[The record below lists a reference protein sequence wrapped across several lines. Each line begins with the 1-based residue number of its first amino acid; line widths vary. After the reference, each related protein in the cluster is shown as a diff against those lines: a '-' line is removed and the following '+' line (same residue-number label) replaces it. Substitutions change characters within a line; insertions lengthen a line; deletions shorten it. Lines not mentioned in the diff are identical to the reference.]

1 MTISTASKN
10 AHTVPSAALRRFAWA
25 VLAYFVA
32 VILWGTLV
40 RATGAGAGC
49 GNHWPLCNGTVLQHS
64 ASVNTLIEFTHRIT
78 SGLSLVAVVG
88 LLLWTFRSSRRGDL
102 ARGAAVAAV
111 ALTVM
116 EAILGALLVALGLTA
131 QSQAPLRPLFLALH
145 LTNTLLLLAALT
157 VTAHLLC
164 RRTRN
169 RWESIRLVNPL
180 AAVAG
185 IFVVLAVGVTGSL
198 AALGD
203 TLFPVTSLAG
213 ALHHD
218 FSTTSGWLV
227 RWRWIHPMSA
237 LAAGVFLIWILMRAA
252 AQNSHRGL
260 SALVLA
266 LLAAVYLLGVLDATL
281 LAPVWAQV
289 AHLLA
294 ADSLWIA
301 LVVLTARLTL
311 VPVEAE

>member
-1 MTISTASKN
+1 MTISAALKN
-10 AHTVPSAALRRFAWA
+10 AHKSPSAALRRFAWA

-78 SGLSLVAVVG
+78 SGLSLVAVLG
-88 LLLWTFRSSRRGDL
+88 LLLWTFRSTGRGDM
-102 ARGAAVAAV
+102 ARGSAVAAA

-131 QSQAPLRPLFLALH
+131 QSQSPLRPLFLALH

-164 RRTRN
+164 RRTGY

-180 AAVAG
+180 AAMAG

-203 TLFPVTSLAG
+203 TLFPATSLAG

-227 RWRWIHPMSA
+227 RWRWIHPMAA

-252 AQNSHRGL
+252 AQNSQRGL

-266 LLAAVYLLGVLDATL
+266 LLAAVYLLGVLDVTL

-294 ADSLWIA
+294 ADSLWVA

-311 VPVEAE
+311 VSVEAE

>member
-1 MTISTASKN
+1 MTISAASKN
-10 AHTVPSAALRRFAWA
+10 AHKAPSAALRRFAWA

-78 SGLSLVAVVG
+78 SGLSLVAVLG
-88 LLLWTFRSSRRGDL
+88 LLLWTFRSTRRGDL
-102 ARGAAVAAV
+102 ARGSAVAAV

-131 QSQAPLRPLFLALH
+131 QSHSPLRPLFLALH

-164 RRTRN
+164 RRTGY
-169 RWESIRLVNPL
+169 RWENIRLVKPL
-180 AAVAG
+180 AAVVG

-213 ALHHD
+213 ALHQD

-227 RWRWIHPMSA
+227 RWRWIHPMAA
-237 LAAGVFLIWILMRAA
+237 LAAGVFLIWVLMRAA
-252 AQNSHRGL
+252 AQNSQRGL

-266 LLAAVYLLGVLDATL
+266 LLTTVYLLGVLDVTL

-294 ADSLWIA
+294 ADSLWAA

>member
-1 MTISTASKN
+1 M
-10 AHTVPSAALRRFAWA
+10 
-25 VLAYFVA
+25 
-32 VILWGTLV
+32 
-40 RATGAGAGC
+40 
-49 GNHWPLCNGTVLQHS
+49 
-64 ASVNTLIEFTHRIT
+64 
-78 SGLSLVAVVG
+78 
-88 LLLWTFRSSRRGDL
+88 
-102 ARGAAVAAV
+102 ARGSAVAAA

-131 QSQAPLRPLFLALH
+131 QSQSPLRPLFLALH

-164 RRTRN
+164 RRTGY

-180 AAVAG
+180 AAMAG

-203 TLFPVTSLAG
+203 TLFPATSLAG

-227 RWRWIHPMSA
+227 RWRWVHPMAA

-252 AQNSHRGL
+252 AQNSQRGL

-266 LLAAVYLLGVLDATL
+266 LLAAVYLLGVLDVTL
-281 LAPVWAQV
+281 LAPVWTQV

-311 VPVEAE
+311 VSVEAE